1 VSAVIAID
9 GSAGEGGGQVLRSSL
24 ALSIL
29 TGKELRIEKI
39 RANRRRGGLLRQHL
53 TGLRA
58 AVAISGAEV
67 EGDKLKSA
75 EVTFRPGPVRPG
87 EYSFAIGTAG
97 SANLVLQTILP
108 PLMLASG
115 PSLLTLEGGTH
126 NDKSPP
132 FHYLRD
138 AFLPQLARLGPKV
151 EMQLDRWGFYPA
163 GGGEI
168 SAEIVPSAEIGVL
181 NLDERGA
188 LLGIDATA
196 VVSALPPKIARREL
210 RALGKTLDFAAEI
223 VEVEDPRG
231 PGNVLMVTVRHE
243 NVTEVFTGFGQKGVT
258 AERVAGRVAA
268 EVTDYLESEVP
279 VGEHLADQLLIPMA
293 LAGKG
298 SFVTGE
304 PSLHTTT
311 NMSVIQRFLDVEF
324 TVERVSRRAWRISL

>member
-1 VSAVIAID
+1 MITID

-29 TGKELRIEKI
+29 TGQDLRIIKI

-58 AVAISGAEV
+58 AAAISGAEV
-67 EGDKLKSA
+67 VGDQLKSA
-75 EVTFRPGPVRPG
+75 EVTFRPGAVRPG

-108 PLMLASG
+108 ALMLADG
-115 PSLLTLEGGTH
+115 TSLLTLEGGTH

-138 AFLPQLARLGPKV
+138 AFLPQLGKLGPKV
-151 EMQLDRWGFYPA
+151 ELQLDRWGFYPA

-168 SAEIVPSAEIGVL
+168 SAEISPSKSIGVL
-181 NLDERGA
+181 DLNERGA

-196 VVSALPPKIARREL
+196 VVSALPAKIGRREL
-210 RALGKTLDFAAEI
+210 RTLGETLDCAGEI
-223 VEVEDPRG
+223 IEVEDARG

-243 NVTEVFTGFGQKGVT
+243 NVTEVFTGFGEKGVT
-258 AERVAGRVAA
+258 AEHVARRVAA
-268 EVTDYLESEVP
+268 EVNDYLDSGVP

-293 LAGKG
+293 LAGAG
-298 SFVTGE
+298 SFVTSE

-311 NMSVIQRFLDVEF
+311 NIEVIQQFVGVQFEI
-324 TVERVSRRAWRISL
+324 ERISARAWRVSV

>member
-1 VSAVIAID
+1 MITID

-29 TGKELRIEKI
+29 TGKALRIVKI

-67 EGDKLKSA
+67 EGAALKST
-75 EVTFRPGPVRPG
+75 EITFRPGPIQAG
-87 EYSFAIGTAG
+87 EYSFAIGSAG

-108 PLMLASG
+108 PLMLAEGTSF
-115 PSLLTLEGGTH
+115 LTLEGGTH

-138 AFLPQLARLGPKV
+138 AFLPQLAKLGPKV
-151 EMQLDRWGFYPA
+151 ELQLDRWGFYPA

-168 SAEIVPSAEIGVL
+168 SAEIEPSSEIGVL
-181 NLDERGA
+181 KLEERGK
-188 LLGIDATA
+188 LLGIEAMA
-196 VVSALPPKIARREL
+196 VVSGLPGKIARREL
-210 RALGKTLDFAAEI
+210 RKLGETIDCSGEI
-223 VEVEDPRG
+223 VEVENPRG

-243 NVTEVFTGFGQKGVT
+243 NVAEVFTGFGAKGVT

-268 EVTDYLESEVP
+268 EVSDYLESEVP

-311 NMSVIQRFLDVEF
+311 NISVIQQFLDVRFE
-324 TVERVSRRAWRISL
+324 VERVSRRAWRISIP

>member
-1 VSAVIAID
+1 MITID

-29 TGKELRIEKI
+29 TGQDLRIIKI

-58 AVAISGAEV
+58 AAAISGAEV
-67 EGDKLKSA
+67 VGDQLKSA
-75 EVTFRPGPVRPG
+75 EVTFRPGAVRPG

-108 PLMLASG
+108 ALMLADG
-115 PSLLTLEGGTH
+115 TSLLTLEGGTH

-138 AFLPQLARLGPKV
+138 AFLPQLGKLGPKV
-151 EMQLDRWGFYPA
+151 ELQLDRWGFYPA

-168 SAEIVPSAEIGVL
+168 SAEISPSKSIGVL
-181 NLDERGA
+181 DLNERGA

-196 VVSALPPKIARREL
+196 VVSALPAKIGRREL
-210 RALGKTLDFAAEI
+210 RTLGETLDCAGEI
-223 VEVEDPRG
+223 IEVEDPRG

-243 NVTEVFTGFGQKGVT
+243 NVTEVFTGFGEKGVT
-258 AERVAGRVAA
+258 AEHVARRVAA
-268 EVTDYLESEVP
+268 EVNDYLDSGVP

-293 LAGKG
+293 LAGAG
-298 SFVTGE
+298 SFVTSE

-311 NMSVIQRFLDVEF
+311 NIEVIQQFVGVQFEI
-324 TVERVSRRAWRISL
+324 ERISARAWRVSV